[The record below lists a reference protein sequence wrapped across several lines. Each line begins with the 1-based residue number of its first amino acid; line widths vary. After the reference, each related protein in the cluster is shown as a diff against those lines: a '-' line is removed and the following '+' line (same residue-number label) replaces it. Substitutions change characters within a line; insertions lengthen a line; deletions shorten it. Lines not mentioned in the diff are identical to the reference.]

1 MPLQRLLKYIF
12 ELPWIVFALYWLV
25 SALNTHPTKRTESFA
40 SRYGVMLAVVAGF
53 TLVFDG
59 DTAIGLLGRR
69 VFPHGLALAL
79 LGVGLT
85 WLGIG
90 LAIWARFHLGQ
101 NWSGR
106 VTIKE
111 GHELIRTGPYTHLRH
126 PIYSGLLLAA
136 AGSALAMDQW
146 RCVLGVALIFA
157 AFSVKA
163 IKEESMLRQ
172 QFGAAFDEHR
182 QHTGFLLP
190 RFR

>member
-1 MPLQRLLKYIF
+1 MSASHLLSYLF
-12 ELPWIVFALYWLV
+12 ELPWIAFAVYWLV
-25 SALNTHPTKRTESFA
+25 SALRTHRTKRQESFV
-40 SRYGVMLAVVAGF
+40 SRYGVMLLVVAGF
-53 TLVFDG
+53 AVEFDG
-59 DTAIGLLGRR
+59 DAKIGVLGRR
-69 VFPHGLALAL
+69 LFPHSLALAVF
-79 LGVGLT
+79 GVALT

-90 LAIWARFHLGQ
+90 LAIWARFHLGR

-111 GHELIRTGPYTHLRH
+111 GHELIRTGPYARFRH

-136 AGSALAMDQW
+136 AGSALAIDQW
-146 RCVLGVALIFA
+146 RCVLGVVLILA

-172 QFGAAFDEHR
+172 QFGPAFDEHR
-182 QHTGFLLP
+182 KHTGFLLP